1 MSTVE
6 TIFLYLDQF
15 LERFLGILGANLT
28 PDATEGIVAL
38 FCIGIIIRL
47 VDVGPK
53 IPRKIL
59 EKIVKKNDD
68 DEWVLV
74 KR

>member
-1 MSTVE
+1 MTTVE
-6 TIFLYLDQF
+6 TILQYLDQF
-15 LERFLGILGANLT
+15 LERLLGIPSQSLT
-28 PDATEGIVAL
+28 QEAIEGIVAL
-38 FCIGIIIRL
+38 LCLGVVLRVI
-47 VDVGPK
+47 DVGPK